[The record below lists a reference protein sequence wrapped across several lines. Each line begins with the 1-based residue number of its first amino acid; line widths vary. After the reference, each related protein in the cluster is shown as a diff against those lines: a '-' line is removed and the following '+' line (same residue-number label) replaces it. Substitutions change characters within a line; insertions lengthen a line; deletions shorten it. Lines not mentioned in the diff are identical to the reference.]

1 MVHSKRKQ
9 GFTLMEMLIVVAI
22 IAVLAAIAI
31 PAMGR
36 SIHKAKESADLANV
50 RAYYA
55 YLQQDYMSTGTYRD
69 FGLSW
74 EYNVTDTITYN
85 DGTTVKLQTG
95 YVAVAVPTAEAQN
108 TTSGYQVHYIC
119 SKGDLTY
126 TFGEK

>member
-1 MVHSKRKQ
+1 M
-9 GFTLMEMLIVVAI
+9 LMEMLIVVAI

-74 EYNVTDTITYN
+74 EYNVTDTITYD

>member
-1 MVHSKRKQ
+1 M
-9 GFTLMEMLIVVAI
+9 VAI

-36 SIHKAKESADLANV
+36 SIHKARESTDLANV

-74 EYNVTDTITYN
+74 EYNVTDTITYD

>member
-74 EYNVTDTITYN
+74 AYNVTDTITYD